1 MTRPR
6 PALAGSLET
15 VKTPGDR
22 NRGAVLCS
30 VLRGGGSDLMARVSS
45 KGQINSP
52 SEEDGRVQWLL
63 VGISALSSRMICLDF
78 MVLRSENWPA
88 LRASEEVLA
97 ATIYGEAMYSMVPIT
112 SMTAQSQASW
122 AWVMTHDASVAAM

>member
-1 MTRPR
+1 M
-6 PALAGSLET
+6 
-15 VKTPGDR
+15 
-22 NRGAVLCS
+22 
-30 VLRGGGSDLMARVSS
+30 
-45 KGQINSP
+45 
-52 SEEDGRVQWLL
+52 QWLL